1 MSEQIMNVINEIA
14 LKLGVAAEKVYPM
27 LIKQAD
33 VFAATYRVTL
43 WILFIAIAVGIMA
56 YVGMSIA
63 DSRLKE
69 NMSVIMA
76 LIFCVACIVA
86 LISGIN
92 VAWDINE
99 YITSVHNAEWWA
111 IEYVI
116 DLLK

>member
-1 MSEQIMNVINEIA
+1 MNVINEIA

-27 LIKQAD
+27 LIRQAD

-43 WILFIAIAVGIMA
+43 WILFIAVAVGIMA

-63 DSRLKE
+63 GNRDKE
-69 NMSVIMA
+69 NTVVIMA
-76 LIFCVACIVA
+76 IIFAVACIVA

-92 VAWDINE
+92 VAWDINK
-99 YITSVHNAEWWA
+99 YITSTHNTEWWA